1 MRKVCPSFTGAG
13 ETLHF
18 WACNE
23 VAQNNAAE
31 RKRTAIKLV
40 LFGME
45 QIFIDS
51 TILSAAASAWQ
62 AHSTALM
69 HALQW
74 SACYNLR
81 LER

>member
-23 VAQNNAAE
+23 VAQNNAAD
-31 RKRTAIKLV
+31 RKAIAIKLV
-40 LFGME
+40 LFEMA

-62 AHSTALM
+62 AH
-69 HALQW
+69 
-74 SACYNLR
+74 
-81 LER
+81 